1 MLSIIEKLLWK
12 ERLWPKSVKWQMR
25 EDLLKSFNE
34 AKINW
39 SLNSKNL
46 LIARLLLN
54 VTMILIYLPN
64 FETRFPTLFLDISL
78 S

>member
-1 MLSIIEKLLWK
+1 
-12 ERLWPKSVKWQMR
+12 MR

-39 SLNSKNL
+39 SLNSKTL

-64 FETRFPTLFLDISL
+64 FETRFPTLFLNISL